1 MNYRELKRL
10 LESGQKTVDTISI
23 FLTPEVC
30 VKAIKVLSYIKEPEV
45 KLIQT
50 TLPLIG
56 INLTEEAIYKVIDN
70 LNVILENVSKG
81 DLPNLEKLLGKLQR
95 RHILIW
101 LVANL
106 IIREEL
112 PPIN

>member
-10 LESGQKTVDTISI
+10 LESGEKTVSIIST
-23 FLTPEVC
+23 FLTPEIC
-30 VKAIKVLSYIKEPEV
+30 VKIIKFLSYIKEPEV
-45 KLIQT
+45 RLIKD

-56 INLTEEAIYKVIDN
+56 VNLTEEAINNVIGN
-70 LNVILENVSKG
+70 LNTIFENISQG
-81 DLPNLEKLLGKLQR
+81 DLPNLESLLSKLQR

-106 IIREEL
+106 IIRED
-112 PPIN
+112 IN